1 MPVYSDPD
9 PNQVALGGLHPGVS
23 SAYLSRRQ
31 WPTAFLLGKARCS
44 RSIRWHHLAGRPQAG
59 SYRPAPTAG
68 QVPLAGE
75 APWPLYVSAVNSYIL
90 CSSTRSE
97 DGRVI
102 DMKTGLLVGFRT
114 DPSCPARQA
123 LFGKATRRERV
134 WVGRSIRSLIRSRS
148 GLVHKLGKD

>member
-1 MPVYSDPD
+1 M
-9 PNQVALGGLHPGVS
+9 S
-23 SAYLSRRQ
+23 SS
-31 WPTAFLLGKARCS
+31 S
-44 RSIRWHHLAGRPQAG
+44 RSRSSRAGRVAPWGIFSLFIEKTVADSLSPG
-59 SYRPAPTAG
+59 KGAVLAFDPLASFARSPASGLLRRPAPTAG